1 MAHINLLPWR
11 EEQRQEQTRQFAV
24 VTVLSLALT
33 GALFLLVHVTF
44 SNQIDHQKFRNKMLE
59 NEIAT
64 LDESL
69 KQIDELEDTKEQLL
83 SRMDVIQS
91 LQQRRPQIVHLF
103 DDFVRTVPEGIFLTT
118 IKQSADQ
125 LTIQGVAESNGRVS
139 AYMRNIDASS
149 WMSTPKLKV
158 IETKK
163 GTLRSS
169 DFTLITSQSLPDDK
183 KNKNKDTTKG
193 EDS

>member
-11 EEQRQEQTRQFAV
+11 EEQRHEKTRAFT
-24 VTVLSLALT
+24 TVALLSMALT
-33 GALFLLVHVTF
+33 AAVIFVVHVGF
-44 SNQIDHQKFRNKMLE
+44 SNQIDHQKYRNKLLN

-64 LDESL
+64 LDTSL
-69 KQIDELEDTKEQLL
+69 QQIAALEETKEKLL

-103 DDFVRTVPEGIFLTT
+103 DDFVRTVPEGIFLTS
-118 IKQSADQ
+118 IKQSGQ
-125 LTIQGVAESNGRVS
+125 ELTIKGVAESNGRVS
-139 AYMRNIDASS
+139 AYMRNIDASD
-149 WMSTPKLKV
+149 WMATPNLKV

-169 DFTLITSQSLPDDK
+169 DFTLVTSQSLPDDK
-183 KNKNKDTTKG
+183 DNKNKGD
-193 EDS
+193 DS